1 MTVTE
6 ALLWVA
12 LPYVS
17 TAIFIGGLIW
27 RYRRDQF
34 GWTSRSTQ
42 LLESRL
48 LAPGSILFHYGALAA
63 IGGHF
68 LGILVPETL
77 TNALGITEAYY
88 HIISAGAGTVAS
100 IALVAGLV
108 ILIYRRVTIRRVWVT
123 TTYLDIAVYILLAVV
138 ILLGVW
144 DTVATN
150 TVGGGYDY
158 RSTVAVWFRSLAI
171 FQPNPS
177 VMKSVPMFYQIHAS
191 IAWALY
197 ALWPF
202 SRLIHAFSYPFQ
214 YLGRPY
220 ILYRRRFAAGR
231 R

>member
-12 LPYVS
+12 LPYVA

-27 RYRRDQF
+27 RYRRDQY

-48 LAPGSILFHYGALAA
+48 LAPGSILFHYGAIAA
-63 IGGHF
+63 IGGHV
-68 LGILVPETL
+68 LGILVPSSL
-77 TNALGITEAYY
+77 TDALGITEAYY
-88 HIISAGAGTVAS
+88 HIISAGAGTIAS
-100 IALVAGLV
+100 VILLAGLV
-108 ILIYRRVTIRRVWVT
+108 ILIYRRITVRRVWVT
-123 TTYLDIAVYILLAVV
+123 TTYLDIAAYILLTVV

-150 TVGGGYDY
+150 TLGGGYDY
-158 RSTVAVWFRSLAI
+158 RRTVAIWFRSLAI
-171 FQPNPS
+171 FQPQPS
-177 VMKSVPMFYQIHAS
+177 LMASVPMFYQIHATS
-191 IAWALY
+191 AWVLY

-202 SRLIHAFSYPFQ
+202 TRLVHAFSYPFQ

-220 ILYRRRFAAGR
+220 ILYRRRFAGER